1 MAVNVYATNMTSD
14 NLSRHDMLAWVNDCL
29 QSSFTKIEELCTG
42 AVYCQFMDMLFPG
55 SVPLKRVK
63 FKTNLEH
70 EYIQNFKILQGGFKK
85 MNVDK
90 VIPVDKLIK
99 GRFQDNFE
107 FLQWFKKFFDANYD
121 GREYDAYDARG
132 CIPLGS
138 GVDGTHTLSNP
149 QLVPLPP
156 QSKQPQMQQRHIQ
169 QRNIIVPIDRLV
181 KGRFQDNFEFLQWF
195 KKFFDANYSGAE
207 PYDALAMRGGEPM
220 GSGGN
225 NAPRGGSNAKR
236 TSPRDTISSTKPAPR
251 TTGEGHP
258 STMRADST
266 NSLVNKVQ
274 QPYRAPPKNT
284 VGNRGDNGK
293 IEELSAQL
301 VELKMSVEGLEKE
314 RDFYFGKLRDI
325 EVMCQDCDNGGDPP
339 PIVQKILEVL
349 YATED
354 GFAPPEELEGDGL
367 APDDEEEY

>member
-1 MAVNVYATNMTSD
+1 MAVNVYATNVTTE

-29 QSSFTKIEELCTG
+29 QASFTKIEELCTG

-90 VIPVDKLIK
+90 
-99 GRFQDNFE
+99 
-107 FLQWFKKFFDANYD
+107 
-121 GREYDAYDARG
+121 
-132 CIPLGS
+132 
-138 GVDGTHTLSNP
+138 
-149 QLVPLPP
+149 
-156 QSKQPQMQQRHIQ
+156 
-169 QRNIIVPIDRLV
+169 IVPIDRLV

-195 KKFFDANYSGAE
+195 KKFFDANYSRTE
-207 PYDALAMRGGEPM
+207 PYDALAMRAGETM
-220 GSGGN
+220 GSGGS
-225 NAPRGGSNAKR
+225 NAPHGTNPKR
-236 TSPRDTISSTKPAPR
+236 TTPRDVASPKAPAR
-251 TTGEGHP
+251 I
-258 STMRADST
+258 
-266 NSLVNKVQ
+266 VNKV
-274 QPYRAPPKNT
+274 PAHRPPVKT
-284 VGNRGDNGK
+284 GPVGNRGGDNGK
-293 IEELSAQL
+293 VEELSAQL

-325 EVMCQDCDNGGDPP
+325 EVMCQDCDNGDPP

-349 YATED
+349 YATEE
-354 GFAPPEELEGDGL
+354 GFAPPEELEGDRL